1 MFIMRNLFLVKTTL
15 LGIFCYAGIANAS
28 LPINLSNYRS
38 NGSLKANLIAQNPS
52 ENLPV
57 FEEKPSSEEQPPVE
71 DKPSSE
77 KQPPVEDKPSS
88 EEQPPVEDKPSSE
101 EQPPVEDKPSSGE
114 QPPVEDKPSSGE
126 QPPVEDKPSSGE
138 QPPVEDKPSSTLPEN
153 INPSPNPLL
162 FPTQVDEV
170 KASNV
175 QAITLQQAID
185 LARKNNKDLE
195 LASLNLDKSQQQLR
209 EALATEL
216 PTATASMDFE
226 RTDAANIELLRPNDN
241 SVTTSFTTGVEL
253 NYNLYTGGRRAAQI
267 KAAEKQVNFDQLD
280 VERISEEIRL
290 NVSNDYYA
298 LQAADAL
305 VNIEEA
311 AVNDAKQSLR
321 DAQLLEQAGLGT
333 RFDVITAQVDVANR
347 ELELVQAIAAQ
358 KVARRQLVERIGLA
372 QNVELM
378 AADKIEVVPMWSLPL
393 EETILLA
400 YKNRVELEQFLIQKE
415 IEQQRQKL
423 EIAANKPQVSLF
435 TNYDV
440 LAVANDDV
448 GPADGFGIG
457 ARVRWNFY
465 DGGVAKARQEQ
476 SKVDENIS
484 ETRFA
489 QERDR
494 IRFEVET
501 AYYRLQANNDNIE
514 TATQSVVL
522 AEESLRLA
530 RLRFQAG
537 VGTQSDV
544 ITAQTELTR
553 TRGDLLRTVTVY
565 NQQLAALERAVS
577 NLPDNNLFDVP

>member
-88 EEQPPVEDKPSSE
+88 EEQPPVED
-101 EQPPVEDKPSSGE
+101 QPSSGE

>member
-71 DKPSSE
+71 D
-77 KQPPVEDKPSS
+77 QPSS
-88 EEQPPVEDKPSSE
+88 EEQPPVEDQPSSE
-101 EQPPVEDKPSSGE
+101 EQPPVEDQPSSEE
-114 QPPVEDKPSSGE
+114 QPPVEDQPSSGE